1 VASTTLDEVAWKALL
16 LKDDVAKEL
25 AEGRRHDHQ
34 TAHQR
39 PLCAAIAKEQG
50 RSRAE
55 LPIAPPFG
63 I

>member
-1 VASTTLDEVAWKALL
+1 MWPRNLL
-16 LKDDVAKEL
+16 NDDDTIIKQRIS
-25 AEGRRHDHQ
+25 GRSVR
-34 TAHQR
+34 
-39 PLCAAIAKEQG
+39 AIAKEQG